1 MKKSEIYYL
10 AQVAVLEMDL
20 PAKTRLEVLREL
32 MAKQDLE
39 AFCER
44 EVNKE
49 EETHA

>member
-1 MKKSEIYYL
+1 MKKSEIYYI
-10 AQVAVLEMDL
+10 AQVAVLQMDM

-44 EVNKE
+44 EAGAE
-49 EETHA
+49 

>member
-1 MKKSEIYYL
+1 MKKSEIYYI

-20 PAKTRLEVLREL
+20 NAKTRLEVLREL

-44 EVNKE
+44 EEAVSE
-49 EETHA
+49 A

>member
-1 MKKSEIYYL
+1 MKKSEIYYF
-10 AQVAVLEMDL
+10 AQIAVLEMDMN
-20 PAKTRLEVLREL
+20 AKTRLEMLREL
-32 MAKQDLE
+32 MTKEDME